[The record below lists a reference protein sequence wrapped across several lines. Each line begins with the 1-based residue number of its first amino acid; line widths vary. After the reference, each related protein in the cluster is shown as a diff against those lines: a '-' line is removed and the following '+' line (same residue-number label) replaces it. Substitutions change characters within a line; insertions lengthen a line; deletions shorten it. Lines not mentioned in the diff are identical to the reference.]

1 MTTAPAGPPAPEV
14 HVQGTATDLAAAIA
28 AAFTARLSALQ
39 AAGHVPKVV
48 LAGGGIADAVHRAV
62 AASPGAVDW
71 SRVEFWL
78 GDERYVESFSTDR
91 NVLAARRDLLT
102 PVGANEALVHEPPAS
117 DSGLPLHDAVATY
130 AQDFP
135 DEDFDL
141 VMLGMGPDG
150 HTASLFPGRADVLD
164 PGDAVGVLDSPKP
177 PSLRLS
183 MTATRLSRSTEVWVM
198 ASGVAKAEAVENAL
212 TDGVD
217 PVAVPVA
224 APHGRQATVWWLDTD
239 AAAFL

>member
-1 MTTAPAGPPAPEV
+1 MTTAGAAPEV
-14 HVQGTATDLAAAIA
+14 HVQGSATDLTEAVAAAVVE
-28 AAFTARLSALQ
+28 RLGAIQ
-39 AAGHVPKVV
+39 ATGSVPKVV
-48 LAGGGIADAVHRAV
+48 LAGGSIIEAVHRAL
-62 AASPGAVDW
+62 AHSPGAVDW
-71 SRVEFWL
+71 SQVEFWF
-78 GDERYVESFSTDR
+78 GDERYVDSFSADR
-91 NVLAARRDLLT
+91 NSLVAQREFLT
-102 PVGANEALVHEPPAS
+102 PVGAAGALVHLPPAA

-135 DEDFDL
+135 VGDFDL

-164 PGDAVGVLDSPKP
+164 PGEAVGILDSPKP

-183 MTATRLSRSTEVWVM
+183 MTAARLSRATEVWVV

-212 TDGVD
+212 TIGVD

-224 APHGRQATVWWLDTD
+224 APHGREATLWWLDTE